1 MNRSISK
8 YSPDRKLR
16 PSTRFGAMILA
27 MLAVA
32 GGVTPLVTTQ
42 VQAQTNNG
50 VTVTPSTLA
59 FDEGTRDSYTVVLDT
74 QPESDVIIDVTP
86 SFYSSSPSTVSISE
100 TMLTFTAD
108 DWDSPQSVTIT
119 ALEDSDTRDLNFD
132 INHQVSGYP
141 GVSQVR
147 SVSVLVG
154 VFAGGSGLG
163 S

>member
-1 MNRSISK
+1 
-8 YSPDRKLR
+8 
-16 PSTRFGAMILA
+16 